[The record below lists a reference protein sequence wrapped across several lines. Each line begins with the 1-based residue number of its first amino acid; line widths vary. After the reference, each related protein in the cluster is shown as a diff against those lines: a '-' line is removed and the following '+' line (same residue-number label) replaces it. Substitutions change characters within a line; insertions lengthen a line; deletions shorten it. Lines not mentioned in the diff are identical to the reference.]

1 MKHADC
7 KKRFRTSS
15 PTTGKAAKAA
25 TRWARAVEQEER
37 GGALELDRGDLGG
50 RGGGVKI
57 VKTIGLVSRNCLTE
71 CTCVKLQ

>member
-37 GGALELDRGDLGG
+37 GGALELDRGDLGEKG
-50 RGGGVKI
+50 EGVRI
-57 VKTIGLVSRNCLTE
+57 VRITG
-71 CTCVKLQ
+71 